1 MVPTADI
8 RSAIA
13 AATKAAMRARAR
25 ERLKALRLINAAIKQ
40 VEVDTR
46 RTLDDAELVK
56 LLAKQRKQRQDALE
70 QFEAAGRD
78 DLAAIERAELAV
90 IEEFMP
96 QPASASDIAAAIAA
110 AIAATGAAGPRDM
123 GRVMGVLGTQLAG
136 RADMKAVS
144 GQVREALAAN
154 SP

>member
-1 MVPTADI
+1 MEPTADI
-8 RSAIA
+8 RTAIA
-13 AATKAAMRARAR
+13 EATKAAMRARAR
-25 ERLKALRLINAAIKQ
+25 ERLKALRLISAAIKQ

-46 RTLDDAELVK
+46 QTPGDAELVK
-56 LLAKQRKQRQDALE
+56 LLAKLRKQRIDALE

-96 QPASASDIAAAIAA
+96 SPASESAIAEAIAA
-110 AIAATGAAGPRDM
+110 AIDATGAATMRDM

-144 GQVREALAAN
+144 GQVREALARL
-154 SP
+154 